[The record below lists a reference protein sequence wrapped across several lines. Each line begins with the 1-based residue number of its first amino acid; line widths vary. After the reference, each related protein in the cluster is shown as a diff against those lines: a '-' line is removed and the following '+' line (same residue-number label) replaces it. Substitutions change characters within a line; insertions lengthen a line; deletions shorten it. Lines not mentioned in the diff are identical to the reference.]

1 MDLTQTLLIMYI
13 AKTKKKIVFFLDLY
27 LHLPVWPVYVLVEIK
42 FT

>member
-13 AKTKKKIVFFLDLY
+13 AKTKKIVFFLDLY
-27 LHLPVWPVYVLVEIK
+27 LHLPVWPASVLVEIK